1 MRLMD
6 ICELA
11 ARKISV
17 RLRLVVVFTLI
28 LAAVTGVM
36 GIYATRVMSQH
47 IQSTAQEALRAQL
60 ALTKYLIDINY
71 PGDWRIADGKL
82 YKGTVIIEGN
92 YAVIDKIGELTN
104 DNVTIF
110 RGDTRVATNVKKEG
124 QRAVGTQAAAEVIQQ
139 VINQGLPYNNRA
151 NVAGVDNFTAYE
163 AIKDSAGKIVG
174 MVFVGVPAK
183 TYDDLISAFQS
194 TMIKYSIIGIL
205 LGFLAAFLI
214 AYTVYKPLGRL
225 EEAVQRVSEGD
236 LVEKLPD
243 IARDEPGKLAQNVN
257 IMIDQI
263 GNLVTKTKNLT
274 RNVSDSS
281 IQLAKRCEMSSGL
294 MEDMTVKTAEMR
306 ENANQQAKLTAASKA
321 AIGEMTAAIK
331 QVAVNSEDVLTSAMN
346 TASRAKEGEK
356 QVEKAINQ
364 MQIISHTVNSS
375 TLLVEGLGQKSIAIG
390 QIVDLITS
398 IANQT
403 NLLALN
409 AAIEAARA
417 GEQGKG
423 FAVVAEEV
431 RKLAEESGEAAQ
443 RIAELI
449 REIQTEADKAVVAMH
464 EGTEEVGHGTEA
476 VSQAGQAFG
485 MIIEALNMVNGQIE
499 QMSAASEEMAASAE
513 SAITSIQQVAYK
525 ADDNARAAGIVSELA
540 QEQMAGIQEVS
551 AAVDMLNNIVAQLEE
566 ALAVFKVL

>member
-139 VINQGLPYNNRA
+139 VIKQGLPYNNRA

>member
-1 MRLMD
+1 MSLMESY
-6 ICELA
+6 ELI

-17 RLRLVVVFTLI
+17 RLRLVLVFTLI
-28 LAAVTGVM
+28 LATVTGVM
-36 GIYATRVMSQH
+36 GIYATRVMSEH
-47 IQSTAQEALRAQL
+47 IQNTAQQSLQAQL
-60 ALTKYLIDINY
+60 EMTKYIIDTNY
-71 PGDWRIADGKL
+71 PGEWQLLDGKL
-82 YKGTVIIEGN
+82 HKGSLLIEGN
-92 YAVIDKIGELTN
+92 YNVIDKIGELTS

-110 RGDTRVATNVKKEG
+110 RGDTRVATNVMKDG
-124 QRAVGTQAAAEVIQQ
+124 QRAVGTQAAPEVVEQ
-139 VINQGLPYNNRA
+139 VINRGMPYNNRA
-151 NVAGVDNFTAYE
+151 NVAGTDNFTSYE
-163 AIKDSAGKIVG
+163 AIKDAAGKIVG
-174 MVFVGVPAK
+174 MVFIGVPAK
-183 TYDDLISAFQS
+183 PYDDKVADFQMS
-194 TMIKYSIIGIL
+194 MIIASIIGIL

-243 IARDEPGKLAQNVN
+243 YSKDEPGKLAQNVN
-257 IMIDQI
+257 LMIDQI
-263 GNLVTKTKNLT
+263 GTLVTKTKNLT
-274 RNVSDSS
+274 KNVSDYSQ
-281 IQLAKRCEMSSGL
+281 QLSKRCEMSSGL
-294 MEDMTVKTAEMR
+294 MEDMTIKTSEMR
-306 ENANQQAKLTAASKA
+306 ENAAQQARLSGNSKA

-331 QVAVNSEDVLTSAMN
+331 QVAANSEDVLSSAIK
-346 TASRAKEGEK
+346 TANRAKEGER
-356 QVEKAINQ
+356 QVDKAISQ
-364 MQIISHTVNSS
+364 MQIISSTVNSS
-375 TLLVEGLGQKSIAIG
+375 TQLVESLGQKSIAIG

-464 EGTEEVGHGTEA
+464 EGTQEVGLGTDA
-476 VSQAGQAFG
+476 VSNAGQAFA
-485 MIIEALNMVNGQIE
+485 MIIDALSLVNGQIE

-513 SAITSIQQVAYK
+513 LAITSIQQVAYK
-525 ADDNARAAGIVSELA
+525 ADDNSQAANIVSELA
-540 QEQMAGIQEVS
+540 QEQMAGIEEVS
-551 AAVDMLNNIVAQLEE
+551 AAVDMLNNIVAQLED